1 MKQIDNITALRSSLE
16 RFYSGETSRD
26 EELALERWF
35 ASHSDAEIPHDLQ
48 TDAMMFRS
56 ISEART
62 EAFADRIVSRLEKR
76 NRPAITAWV
85 ASIVAS
91 AAACLILVFGL
102 SGGKESPVAPVN
114 AIVATV
120 TTPDHNTELHSPEVA
135 AADPHPSAIEPRTA
149 KASQPKRHSRS
160 RQNQITVT
168 DSAEARRHIDKA
180 LRLLTDNISTGS
192 RQVCKAGNDLRTT
205 SEIIKNTL
213 YEENS

>member
-1 MKQIDNITALRSSLE
+1 MKQIDNITALRSTLE
-16 RFYSGETSRD
+16 RFYSGDTSRD

-35 ASHSDAEIPHDLQ
+35 ASHSDADIPHDLQ

-85 ASIVAS
+85 TSIVAS

-120 TTPDHNTELHSPEVA
+120 TTPDHNTELHSPEVT
-135 AADPHPSAIEPRTA
+135 ADPHPSAIEPRTA

-168 DSAEARRHIDKA
+168 DSTEARRHIDKA
-180 LRLLTDNISTGS
+180 LRLLTDNISTGN
-192 RQVCKAGNDLRTT
+192 RQMRKAGNDLRTT
-205 SEIIKNTL
+205 SEIIKTTL

>member
-1 MKQIDNITALRSSLE
+1 MKQIDNITALRSTLE

-35 ASHSDAEIPHDLQ
+35 ASHSDADIPHDLQ

-62 EAFADRIVSRLEKR
+62 EAFADRIISSLEKR
-76 NRPAITAWV
+76 RRPAITAWV
-85 ASIVAS
+85 ASIIAS
-91 AAACLILVFGL
+91 AAACLILVFSL

-135 AADPHPSAIEPRTA
+135 ADPHPSAIEPRTA
-149 KASQPKRHSRS
+149 KASQPKCHIRS

-168 DSAEARRHIDKA
+168 DSTEARRHIDKA
-180 LRLLTDNISTGS
+180 LRLLTDNISTGN
-192 RQVCKAGNDLRTT
+192 RQMRKAGNDLRTT
-205 SEIIKNTL
+205 SEIIKTTL

>member
-1 MKQIDNITALRSSLE
+1 MKQIDNITALRSTLE

-35 ASHSDAEIPHDLQ
+35 ASHSDADIPHDLRA
-48 TDAMMFRS
+48 DAMMFRS

-62 EAFADRIVSRLEKR
+62 EAFANKIISSLEKR
-76 NRPAITAWV
+76 RRPAIAAWIT
-85 ASIVAS
+85 SIVAS
-91 AAACLILVFGL
+91 AAACLTLVFSL
-102 SGGKESPVAPVN
+102 SGGKESSVAPGN
-114 AIVATV
+114 AIVAAV
-120 TTPDHNTELHSPEVA
+120 TTPEHDTKSHSLEA
-135 AADPHPSAIEPRTA
+135 AADPQPSAIEPRTT

-160 RQNQITVT
+160 RQNQIVVT

-192 RQVCKAGNDLRTT
+192 RQVRKAGNDLRTT